1 MCNLCVCIY
10 NKILAGIL
18 TFDFTRD
25 LVGLCLR
32 KFLIAIIKK
41 YLMVLKVNNVWSLCL
56 KKVIPN
62 ICARFPHDKITGLP
76 TVLPEL

>member
-1 MCNLCVCIY
+1 
-10 NKILAGIL
+10 
-18 TFDFTRD
+18 
-25 LVGLCLR
+25 
-32 KFLIAIIKK
+32 
-41 YLMVLKVNNVWSLCL
+41 MVLKVNNVWSLCL